1 MMTESAT
8 ISYFD
13 QDNSIFDFQ
22 DEEDIRL
29 PDSRETL
36 LNALLEI
43 ETLIKE
49 VEEMV
54 EAGEHLSAAE
64 VSLINSLPELF
75 ERVLSANS
83 KSVQI
88 LQDSR
93 FSFGRAPLLARSR
106 RVDL

>member
-1 MMTESAT
+1 MTELMT
-8 ISYFD
+8 ITEFD
-13 QDNSIFDFQ
+13 QDNSIFDFN
-22 DEEDIRL
+22 EEGDIRL
-29 PDSRETL
+29 PDSSETL
-36 LNALLEI
+36 LNAILEI
-43 ETLIKE
+43 ESLINE

-54 EAGEHLSAAE
+54 EAGEHLTSAE

-88 LQDSR
+88 QQDSR
-93 FSFGRAPLLARSR
+93 YSFGRTPLLARSR

>member
-1 MMTESAT
+1 MTELLT
-8 ISYFD
+8 ITEFD
-13 QDNSIFDFQ
+13 QDISNFDLN
-22 DEEDIRL
+22 EEGDTRL

-43 ETLIKE
+43 ETLINE

-54 EAGEHLSAAE
+54 EAGEHLTATE
-64 VSLINSLPELF
+64 IPLINSLPEMF

-83 KSVQI
+83 RSVQI

-93 FSFGRAPLLARSR
+93 FSFDRAPLLSRSR

>member
-1 MMTESAT
+1 MTELMT
-8 ISYFD
+8 ITEFD
-13 QDNSIFDFQ
+13 QDNCIFDFN

-29 PDSRETL
+29 PDSSETL

-43 ETLIKE
+43 ESIINE
-49 VEEMV
+49 VEQAV

-83 KSVQI
+83 KSVKI

-93 FSFGRAPLLARSR
+93 YSFGRTPLLARSR